1 MKDAELIKKIKKNF
15 VRGDFSL
22 IIERIDKNYGVKI
35 SRSTVA
41 ATLNPNNPYLNELVY
56 AEALQLSTERNCATQ
71 KISTLEHRL

>member
-15 VRGDFSL
+15 VRGDFAL
-22 IIERIDKNYGVKI
+22 LIERIDKNYSVKV

-56 AEALQLSTERNCATQ
+56 AEALQLSKERINAIS
-71 KISTLEHRL
+71 KISSLEKSL